1 MFLGRLKQSGIPRVE
16 VYNRVGKFFIKLFFL
31 MKGQPLYQNE
41 VKRSAFDMEMCI
53 TSHANKSHFHRKV
66 VHLVSF

>member
-1 MFLGRLKQSGIPRVE
+1 
-16 VYNRVGKFFIKLFFL
+16 
-31 MKGQPLYQNE
+31 MKGQSLYQNE
-41 VKRSAFDMEMCI
+41 VKHSAFGMEMCI

>member
-1 MFLGRLKQSGIPRVE
+1 
-16 VYNRVGKFFIKLFFL
+16 

-53 TSHANKSHFHRKV
+53 TSHANKSHFHKGRALGLILNVRIFGTRSGILKYFKQM
-66 VHLVSF
+66 HLNMAVLF

>member
-1 MFLGRLKQSGIPRVE
+1 
-16 VYNRVGKFFIKLFFL
+16 

-53 TSHANKSHFHRKV
+53 TSHANKSHFHKKGRAFGLILNVRVFGTRSGLLKYFKQM
-66 VHLVSF
+66 HLYMAVLF